1 MATQSYAEIQAQIAE
16 LAAQAQTMKAQE
28 TADVVARIR
37 QDVATYGLTVK
48 DIFGRKAGAGGKA
61 KPAAAPAGA
70 KYSDGKGGTYGG
82 RGPQPKWL
90 REAIAAG
97 RKLEEFLAGA
107 LKPEAPAVAAAPAAP
122 AKKAAAK
129 KAAGKR
135 KAAVAK
141 KTTNASK

>member
-16 LAAQAQTMKAQE
+16 LAAQAQAIKTQE
-28 TADVVARIR
+28 TADVIARIR

-48 DIFGRKAGAGGKA
+48 DIFGRKAVTGAKA
-61 KPAAAPAGA
+61 KFAAAPAGA

-82 RGPQPKWL
+82 RGPHPKWL

-107 LKPEAPAVAAAPAAP
+107 AKPEATTAPAAP
-122 AKKAAAK
+122 AKKAAAEK
-129 KAAGKR
+129 PVGKR
-135 KAAVAK
+135 KTAVAK
-141 KTTNASK
+141 KSANKAK